1 MKLQKRFLR
10 SFDMKEYYY
19 DLHIH
24 SCLSPCGDDDMTPN
38 NIAGMGV
45 VAKLDIM
52 ALTDHNT
59 CRNCPAF
66 FKTAQA
72 NGIVPVAGMELTTA
86 EDIHLVCLFEK
97 LEDAMRFDALV
108 SEKRIPF
115 KNRVDIFGEQMVM
128 NENDEVIAI
137 EENLLSN
144 ATMITVDEAPDLVKE
159 CGGICYPAHIDREAN
174 GIVATLGIFPEFP
187 FFPCAEYHDGDKRP
201 EYESKFELLKSKPS
215 VVSSDAH
222 YLWDISGRLN
232 CFELECSENHND
244 IRKALFERL
253 KGL

>member
-115 KNRVDIFGEQMVM
+115 KNRVDIFGEQTVM